1 MPPLSTPSPST
12 ALMRGRKFSAA
23 DLALMLL
30 SLLAEQDA
38 PRHGYELINA
48 LNERSNGFYKPSP
61 GTVYPALAALHAEG
75 FATVEAAGSR
85 KHYRLSDAGRAHLD
99 AQREQADRLFA
110 GLRHVSR
117 KMAWM
122 QRTLA
127 NEDMETG
134 PEGEDLATGWVP
146 AFVQQRRALKQ
157 ALFEA
162 SDACPNEQRRIA
174 AILARAVAEI
184 QQKD

>member
-1 MPPLSTPSPST
+1 MPHSTADVASPS
-12 ALMRGRKFSAA
+12 LMRGRKFSAA
-23 DLALMLL
+23 DLMLMLL
-30 SLLAEQDA
+30 SLLAEQPA
-38 PRHGYELINA
+38 PRHGYELIHA

-75 FATVEAAGSR
+75 FATMQAAGSR
-85 KHYRLSDAGRAHLD
+85 KHYCLSDAGRVHLQ
-99 AQREQADRLFA
+99 AQQERADRLFA

-134 PEGEDLATGWVP
+134 PEGQDLATGWVP

-162 SDACPNEQRRIA
+162 SDACPDEQRRIA

-184 QQKD
+184 QRKS

>member
-1 MPPLSTPSPST
+1 
-12 ALMRGRKFSAA
+12 MRGRKFSAA

-30 SLLAEQDA
+30 SLLSEEDA

-48 LNERSNGFYKPSP
+48 LNARSNGFYKPSP
-61 GTVYPALAALHAEG
+61 GTVYPALAALQAEG
-75 FATVEAAGSR
+75 FATMETAGSR
-85 KHYRLSDAGRAHLD
+85 KHYRLSSTGHAHLN
-99 AQREQADRLFA
+99 AQRERADRLFA

-127 NEDMETG
+127 TEDMETG
-134 PEGEDLATGWVP
+134 PDGQDLATGWVP

-162 SDACPNEQRRIA
+162 SDACPDEQRRIA

-184 QQKD
+184 QHKG

>member
-1 MPPLSTPSPST
+1 MSSLSGPSPSA
-12 ALMRGRKFSAA
+12 ALTRGRKFNAA

-30 SLLAEQDA
+30 ALLAEQEG
-38 PRHGYELINA
+38 PSHGYALINA
-48 LNERSNGFYKPSP
+48 LNARSNGFYKPSP
-61 GTVYPALAALHAEG
+61 GTVYPALAALHADG
-75 FATVEAAGSR
+75 LATVESAGSR
-85 KHYRLSDAGRAHLD
+85 KRYRLSDAGRAHLD
-99 AQREQADRLFA
+99 VHREAADRLFA

-127 NEDMETG
+127 NQDMEVG
-134 PEGEDLATGWVP
+134 AEGEDLATGWLP

-162 SDACPNEQRRIA
+162 SDACPDEQRRIA

-184 QQKD
+184 QQTG